1 MKIFG
6 GKILPVWIG
15 LGAALI
21 SLLIYKAGIFA
32 GFEYFL
38 GDQLLDPIGASSEI
52 VIVAIDDESIGKIG
66 QWPWP
71 REEYAKLLNTLDKN
85 SPKVVGI
92 DVVFSEAS
100 RIGKRDDEK
109 LAVALA
115 KTDYPIV
122 LAKEGDKL
130 LPLSIF
136 DEDGSRGA
144 DVHLIVDPD
153 GVVRRVNF
161 ENTFA
166 IHVGQAVAPPRG
178 GTTADNTN
186 ARIAFAGPP
195 GTFRRV
201 PFSRVVE
208 DTELA
213 TSLKDKIVL
222 VGATATDLHDEQ
234 VTAIARGTAMPG
246 VEIQAN
252 LVNML
257 NKNVFVNEGSLIL
270 NILIIILAALLPA
283 FAFVFLAG
291 MFRPV
296 LVSVVA
302 FVVMIIALIIIWSGN
317 VALPIFYPSLAWFLS
332 TAGQVLH
339 RYFGAEKSRRE
350 IKSLFGKYVSRDVLE
365 ELLRNPSAVKLGG
378 EERDV
383 TVLFSDIRGFTTLSE
398 SMTPIELTTFM
409 NRYLTVMTDVILTHK
424 GVVDKYIG
432 DAIMAF
438 WGAPLPSETH
448 GEDAVS
454 ATVAM
459 SEALDNFNSENKSM
473 GLPVIEIGIG
483 LNSGKVV
490 AGNMGSEQRFDYTI
504 MGDTVNL
511 ASRLESLTKAYG
523 VRIIASDTL
532 HLSDATISRE
542 IDRVKVKGKNMA
554 VKILEVIPY
563 ERKEDF
569 ENVNKRFDLA
579 RDYYYKGDWDK
590 CLKLLAEIEKIM
602 PDDGPTKVL
611 RERCLQFKVVPPAI
625 WDGVYEHKSK

>member
-1 MKIFG
+1 
-6 GKILPVWIG
+6 
-15 LGAALI
+15 
-21 SLLIYKAGIFA
+21 
-32 GFEYFL
+32 
-38 GDQLLDPIGASSEI
+38 
-52 VIVAIDDESIGKIG
+52 
-66 QWPWP
+66 
-71 REEYAKLLNTLDKN
+71 
-85 SPKVVGI
+85 
-92 DVVFSEAS
+92 
-100 RIGKRDDEK
+100 
-109 LAVALA
+109 
-115 KTDYPIV
+115 
-122 LAKEGDKL
+122 
-130 LPLSIF
+130 
-136 DEDGSRGA
+136 
-144 DVHLIVDPD
+144 
-153 GVVRRVNF
+153 
-161 ENTFA
+161 
-166 IHVGQAVAPPRG
+166 
-178 GTTADNTN
+178 
-186 ARIAFAGPP
+186 
-195 GTFRRV
+195 
-201 PFSRVVE
+201 
-208 DTELA
+208 
-213 TSLKDKIVL
+213 
-222 VGATATDLHDEQ
+222 
-234 VTAIARGTAMPG
+234 
-246 VEIQAN
+246 
-252 LVNML
+252 
-257 NKNVFVNEGSLIL
+257 
-270 NILIIILAALLPA
+270 
-283 FAFVFLAG
+283 
-291 MFRPV
+291 
-296 LVSVVA
+296 
-302 FVVMIIALIIIWSGN
+302 
-317 VALPIFYPSLAWFLS
+317 
-332 TAGQVLH
+332 
-339 RYFGAEKSRRE
+339 
-350 IKSLFGKYVSRDVLE
+350 
-365 ELLRNPSAVKLGG
+365 
-378 EERDV
+378 
-383 TVLFSDIRGFTTLSE
+383 
-398 SMTPIELTTFM
+398 M

-611 RERCLQFKVVPPAI
+611 RERCLQFKVVPPPS
-625 WDGVYEHKSK
+625 WEGVYEQKSK